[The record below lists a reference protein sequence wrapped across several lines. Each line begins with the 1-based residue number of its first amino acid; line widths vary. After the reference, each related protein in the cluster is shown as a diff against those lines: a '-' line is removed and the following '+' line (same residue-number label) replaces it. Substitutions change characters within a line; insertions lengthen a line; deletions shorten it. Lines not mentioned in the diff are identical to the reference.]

1 MHHFGG
7 PIPSFKTGAP
17 SVRMATLDD
26 IREAFDK
33 VDFRRSGVID
43 TTGVQL
49 AAEVRGAWGRGG
61 VGVWGCGG
69 RVLCEVV

>member
-1 MHHFGG
+1 
-7 PIPSFKTGAP
+7 
-17 SVRMATLDD
+17 MATLDD